1 MLRHDPLANPQP
13 LIRRVYSFV
22 AYRVGDNPDA
32 EDVTSATFECA
43 LRYRSTFDARRGEP
57 IPWLLAIARHEIG
70 RYFAQRR
77 FAAVTGVEPAS
88 WVDPT
93 EDTDRRIDIAVA
105 LRVLDDTERE
115 LIALRYGADLTAQRI
130 GEVLGRRTN
139 AVEVA
144 LHRALSKLRNEL
156 ERSSVPEAVR
166 MPEVTAAP

>member
-1 MLRHDPLANPQP
+1 MIRHDPLANPQP

-22 AYRVGDNPDA
+22 SYRIGDCADA
-32 EDVTSATFECA
+32 EDVTSATFESA
-43 LRYRSTFDARRGEP
+43 LRYRSTFDPRRGEP
-57 IPWLLAIARHEIG
+57 VSWLLAIARHEIG

-77 FAAVTGVEPAS
+77 LPAVNGVEHAS
-88 WVDPT
+88 WVDVT
-93 EDTDRRIDIAVA
+93 EDTDRRLDIAVA

-144 LHRALSKLRNEL
+144 LHRALSKLRSEL
-156 ERSSVPEAVR
+156 ERSSMPEAVR
-166 MPEVTAAP
+166 MPEATAAP

>member
-1 MLRHDPLANPQP
+1 MLRQDPLANPEP

-22 AYRVGDNPDA
+22 SYRVGDSPDA
-32 EDVTSATFECA
+32 EDVTSATFEGA

-57 IPWLLAIARHEIG
+57 IAWLLAIARHEIG

-77 FAAVTGVEPAS
+77 FAAVDGVEPAS
-88 WVDPT
+88 WVDVT
-93 EDTDRRIDIAVA
+93 EDTDRRLDIAVA

-144 LHRALSKLRNEL
+144 LHRALCKLRSEL
-156 ERSSVPEAVR
+156 ERSSAPEAVR

>member
-1 MLRHDPLANPQP
+1 MTNDPLANPAP
-13 LIRRVYSFV
+13 LVRRVYSFV
-22 AYRVGDNPDA
+22 AYRIGDGADA

-43 LRYRSTFDARRGEP
+43 LRYRSTFDARRGKP
-57 IPWLLAIARHEIG
+57 VPWLLAIARHEIG

-77 FAAVTGVEPAS
+77 LPAINGVEPAS
-88 WVDPT
+88 WVDVT
-93 EDTDRRIDIAVA
+93 EDTDRRLDIAVA

-144 LHRALSKLRNEL
+144 LHRALSKLRSEL